1 MRNKYLRAM
10 LSLVGLLAFSSV
22 FADNGIPDF
31 YYTYD
36 LEREG
41 IYYTLDTTNQTLT
54 VSAGDNMY
62 SGDIIIPDEVTFS
75 TRTLPV
81 VAIRAFAFAHCTGL
95 KSIVI
100 GNNVKTIGTS
110 SFSYCTGL
118 KSVVIGNN
126 VNIIQGSA
134 FNSCSSLEEITMPGS
149 LTKLGDEAF
158 QDCSSLKKVTFLD
171 GEGDVVLENFLQ
183 DYAGMQ
189 FGGCPIEEVFLGKNL
204 TWKKQNS
211 FSTQYAQP
219 WYAFASCTTIK
230 SITIGKFVTEIKC
243 FAGCSNITSIVSNI
257 TDPSQCPTITL
268 PTKVYASA
276 MLTVPNGTS
285 AQYVATGDWSKFLN
299 IEEDAPAVP
308 VYTLSITGGMG
319 GSVAYGDAVVQ
330 NSMQEFE
337 VQEGDEVTLTITPDE
352 GYLLES
358 ATVNGD
364 DRTGEVTGGMLALGQ
379 ITQATDVEV
388 TFAEDNSPIDDGKH
402 SLTVVCDPNGTV
414 FFGES
419 SVSGETEV
427 FRVEDNASA
436 TLRVVPA
443 LGYRIALVLLNDVE
457 ITDMLVNGSYTI
469 RRVRS
474 DMTFEVEFE
483 EDPATLTISMADRGA
498 VTMDALSGSTYDFT
512 ITAAPYWGIHSV
524 TFDGE
529 DITALVDSEGRLT
542 TPEVRGNAVLNIAFE
557 RTGQPTQA
565 KGLDANTMRVWAQ
578 GTTLHIDNAPQ
589 GEQVEVC
596 TADGLRVRTFA
607 GGTVQAELP
616 KGEVYIIRCGAKTVK
631 IAL

>member
-219 WYAFASCTTIK
+219 WYVFASCTTIK

-402 SLTVVCDPNGTV
+402 SLTVVCYPNGQV
-414 FFGES
+414 FFGEE
-419 SVSGETEV
+419 SVSGETKV

-512 ITAAPYWGIHSV
+512 ITAAPDWVIHSV

-529 DITALVDSEGRLT
+529 DITASVDSEGRIT
-542 TPEVRGNAVLNIAFE
+542 TPVVTGDAVLNIAFE
-557 RTGQPTQA
+557 RIGEPTMA
-565 KGLDANTMRVWAQ
+565 KGIAANTMRVWAT

-589 GEQVEVC
+589 GEQVEVF
-596 TADGLRVRTFA
+596 TADGVRIRCLA
-607 GGTVQAELP
+607 GSSVQTELP
-616 KGEVYIIRCGAKTVK
+616 KGEVYIIKCGDKMVK
-631 IAL
+631 IAI